1 MNTIKLTNDFE
12 ISRIVHGHWRLADW
26 NLNNQE
32 LLTLTQQCIELGIT
46 TFDHADI
53 YGNYSCEKLFGDA
66 LELKPSIRKDIQLI
80 TKCGIKL
87 TSDKFPERVLNH
99 YDYSYN
105 HIVSSVENSLK
116 NFQTDY
122 IDVLLLHRPSPFF
135 NPEEVAKAFSFL
147 KKSGKVLHFGVS
159 NFTPQQFET
168 LAAYTDEKLVTNQV
182 EVSPLCLEHF
192 DNGNMDYFLQKNIKP
207 MAWSPLAGGQLL
219 NPSTEKEQRIFN
231 TLTNIANELHI
242 NSIDK
247 LIYSWLLMHPTAII
261 PVVGT
266 QKIERIKNAI
276 DALSIE
282 MSLEQWFQIYT
293 ASTGVGVP

>member
-1 MNTIKLTNDFE
+1 MNTIKLSNDLK
-12 ISRIVHGHWRLADW
+12 ISRIIHGHWRLTDW

-32 LLTLTQQCIELGIT
+32 LLKLTQQSIELGIT

-66 LELKPSIRKDIQLI
+66 LALKPSLRKDIQLI

-87 TSDKFPERVLNH
+87 ISDKFPSRELKY
-99 YDYSYN
+99 YDYSFDY
-105 HIVSSVENSLK
+105 IISSVENSLK

-147 KKSGKVLHFGVS
+147 KESGKVLHFGVS
-159 NFTPQQFET
+159 NFTPQQFEA

-192 DNGNMDYFLQKNIKP
+192 NNGNMDYFLQKKIKP

-219 NPSTEKEQRIFN
+219 NPSTKKEQRIFN
-231 TLTNIANELHI
+231 TLTQIANELNI
-242 NSIDK
+242 NTIDT
-247 LIYSWLLMHPTAII
+247 LIYSWLLKHPATISPI
-261 PVVGT
+261 VGT
-266 QKIERIKNAI
+266 QKIERLKNAV
-276 DALSIE
+276 DALTVD
-282 MSLEQWFQIYT
+282 MSLEQWFKIYT
-293 ASTGVGVP
+293 ASTGVELP

>member
-1 MNTIKLTNDFE
+1 MNTIKLSNDLK
-12 ISRIVHGHWRLADW
+12 ISRIIHGHWRLTDW

-32 LLTLTQQCIELGIT
+32 LLKLTQQSIELGIT

-66 LELKPSIRKDIQLI
+66 LALKPSLRKDIQLI

-87 TSDKFPERVLNH
+87 ISDKFPSRELKY
-99 YDYSYN
+99 YDYSFDY
-105 HIVSSVENSLK
+105 IISSVENSLK

-147 KKSGKVLHFGVS
+147 KESGKVLHFGVS
-159 NFTPQQFET
+159 NFTPQQFEA

-192 DNGNMDYFLQKNIKP
+192 NNGNMDYFLQKNIKP

-219 NPSTEKEQRIFN
+219 NPSTKKEQRIFN
-231 TLTNIANELHI
+231 TLTQIANELNI
-242 NSIDK
+242 NTIDT
-247 LIYSWLLMHPTAII
+247 LIYSWLLKHPATISPI
-261 PVVGT
+261 VGT
-266 QKIERIKNAI
+266 QKIERLKNAV
-276 DALSIE
+276 DALTVD
-282 MSLEQWFQIYT
+282 MSLEQWFKIYT
-293 ASTGVGVP
+293 ASTGVELP